1 MRIAV
6 PVVAGKLAMHFGHC
20 EQFALIDVDVTTKEI
35 SHQEAID
42 APPHEPGLLPQWLA
56 TKGANLVIAGGMGGR
71 ALQLF
76 AEQGIEVV
84 VGAGESS
91 PEEIAR
97 DYLDGKLRTASNLCD
112 H

>member
-20 EQFALIDVDVTTKEI
+20 EQFALMDVDVATKEI
-35 SHQEAID
+35 AHQKAID
-42 APPHEPGLLPQWLA
+42 APPHEPGLLPRWLA
-56 TKGANLVIAGGMGGR
+56 TQGADLVLAGGMGGR

-84 VGAGESS
+84 VGVDGSS

-97 DYLDGKLRTASNLCD
+97 NYLAGNLRAGSNLCD